1 MASADGTRPAAPKA
15 VPMARKLAYR
25 NLFHDQLSLFVTLV
39 GIVFSVVLVAVQC
52 SIYLGSEFRIVAVMD
67 HIKTDL
73 WVLPGGTKS
82 FDLPVLLPGRE
93 KYAVLSTPGVQSAED
108 LIVSFVSW
116 RRLGQGSSSDKTG
129 CATET
134 GTCGTRAAMLVGF
147 DIATNKTLPWD
158 IVEGSLADLSTPNA
172 VAVDSSYFK
181 ELAVE
186 RIGDRAE
193 INGMQVTV
201 RVVTEKIRS
210 FTTLPFV
217 FANLPLARTLV
228 DASEVQAT
236 YTLVQ
241 VAPGADIEQVRK
253 SLQARLPDTEVLTH
267 DEFRK
272 RSLDYWLFE
281 TGAGSGLIAGAVLGH
296 HRRHRRGGADALCQ
310 HQGAHQRVRHLAR
323 ARRIVRLHP
332 QGHLVA
338 GGAQRHHGLLPGHG
352 AGSGGHLGFSATS
365 CRSS

>member
-1 MASADGTRPAAPKA
+1 
-15 VPMARKLAYR
+15 MARKLAYR

-158 IVEGSLADLSTPNA
+158 IVEGSLADLPRPMRWRSIPATSR
-172 VAVDSSYFK
+172 SS
-181 ELAVE
+181 
-186 RIGDRAE
+186 
-193 INGMQVTV
+193 
-201 RVVTEKIRS
+201 RS
-210 FTTLPFV
+210 
-217 FANLPLARTLV
+217 
-228 DASEVQAT
+228 
-236 YTLVQ
+236 
-241 VAPGADIEQVRK
+241 
-253 SLQARLPDTEVLTH
+253 
-267 DEFRK
+267 
-272 RSLDYWLFE
+272 
-281 TGAGSGLIAGAVLGH
+281 SG
-296 HRRHRRGGADALCQ
+296 
-310 HQGAHQRVRHLAR
+310 
-323 ARRIVRLHP
+323 
-332 QGHLVA
+332 
-338 GGAQRHHGLLPGHG
+338 
-352 AGSGGHLGFSATS
+352 SATAPRS
-365 CRSS
+365 TRCR